1 VARPRYRE
9 ESRGRPEPLPPDTRT
24 VGQLVAETLR
34 LYGRRVWASLAIG
47 IPPAV
52 LTIVVASLDGVAAAL
67 VSTFGGALI
76 LTLSYL
82 AAVVI
87 AHRPPLTLRTFL
99 VAYALGILV
108 FLPFSVLVRLYVL
121 PGLAWLALVGLAVPA
136 ALVEGLGARAALRR
150 GFALARAD
158 YVHVLGGLATL
169 AIAVVLSTLLAAVLL
184 QDLADNTAR
193 AAGFIAG
200 AVISPILFL
209 GAALLYEDQSARL
222 DRRLPE
228 L

>member
-1 VARPRYRE
+1 
-9 ESRGRPEPLPPDTRT
+9 

-34 LYGRRVWASLAIG
+34 LYGRRFWASLAIG
-47 IPPAV
+47 VPPAV
-52 LTIVVASLDGVAAAL
+52 LTIVVASLDGLAAAL

-87 AHRPPLTLRTFL
+87 AHRPPLALRTFL

-169 AIAVVLSTLLAAVLL
+169 AIAVVLITLLAAVLL

-200 AVISPILFL
+200 TVISPILFL

-222 DRRLPE
+222 DRRLADPD
-228 L
+228 LAPTKRPV

>member
-1 VARPRYRE
+1 
-9 ESRGRPEPLPPDTRT
+9 

-169 AIAVVLSTLLAAVLL
+169 AIAVVLITLLAAVLL

-200 AVISPILFL
+200 TVISPILFL